1 MKVHYECAPCFLR
14 QAREALDLATDDE
27 KLKLEIT
34 SQLTDLIGQRFQP
47 NASANEIGTEM
58 HRTIKRETG
67 NHDPYHQERA
77 KSNEIALKFL
87 PQVKKILKEDPS
99 LKNYLKAAIA
109 GNLLDFAALGLDIDM
124 EAMILSAMQ
133 KELTVDNSPELEEEL
148 KKGRNV
154 LYLADNV
161 GEIVFDKLLI
171 EEIQKYEVKVTVA
184 LKEMPIL
191 NDACLEEARDIG
203 LDEFAD
209 LTTIGT
215 DSVGVVYKDVSSDF
229 LELFF
234 RSDLVI
240 SKGLGNY
247 EGLTEM
253 DLKDKPVFCLFN
265 AKCSPIAREIG
276 VEVGDNVVL
285 KL

>member
-34 SQLTDLIGQRFQP
+34 SHLTDLISQRFHP
-47 NASANEIGTEM
+47 GASANELGTDM
-58 HRTIKRETG
+58 HRTIKKET
-67 NHDPYHQERA
+67 NNPDPYRQERVR
-77 KSNEIALKFL
+77 SNEIALKFL
-87 PQVKKILKEDPS
+87 PQINKFLKDNPA

-124 EAMILSAMQ
+124 EPLIRSAMQ
-133 KELTVDNSPELEEEL
+133 KELAVDNSPELEEEL
-148 KKGRNV
+148 KKVKNV

-161 GEIVFDKLLI
+161 GEIVFDKVL
-171 EEIQKYEVKVTVA
+171 IQKIQEYGVKVAVA
-184 LKEMPIL
+184 LKEKPIL
-191 NDACLEEARDIG
+191 NDACLEEALDIG
-203 LDEFAD
+203 LDEVAD
-209 LTTIGT
+209 LTTTGT
-215 DSVGVVYKDVSSDF
+215 DSVGVVYQYVSSEF
-229 LELFF
+229 LKLFYQ
-234 RSDLVI
+234 SDLVI
-240 SKGLGNY
+240 AKGLGNY

-253 DLKDKPVFCLFN
+253 DLMGSTVFCLLN
-265 AKCSPIAREIG
+265 AKCPPVAREIG